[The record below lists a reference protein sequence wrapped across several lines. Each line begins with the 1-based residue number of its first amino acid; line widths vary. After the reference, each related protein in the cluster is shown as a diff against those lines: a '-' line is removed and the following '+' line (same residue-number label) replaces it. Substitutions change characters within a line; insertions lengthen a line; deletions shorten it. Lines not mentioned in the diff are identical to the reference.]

1 MTNKKKIISL
11 LGVVLALSVTAC
23 GGTKSSN
30 APVSSDTSVSDTS
43 GATSSNTSTGGDSSS
58 KSDIVEDYPISVVN
72 TTGVTITTDK
82 RRAVKGEKVTFTV
95 AVATGYTLKGVSVTN
110 ATPTKEAEGRYSFLM
125 PERPVRISA
134 QVEVDGDFVLVGEF
148 AAQLQKEGDIYVAR
162 NIKIPY
168 VKDYAEFSYVVQKDG
183 QSTKLP
189 SLALDETRCF
199 ANVSFTTSKENELRV
214 ATGCTYDFY
223 YDPNSEMPCYVIR
236 KSVDQIPQ
244 TGEALFTRVFDG
256 RMRSEPTLH
265 APDLKAIDYTY
276 STNEL
281 KYDYHYKK
289 YQNYVSLATIEDK
302 TDTNNVQNYYVYKK
316 ADFTNNIYEVVN
328 TWPKYLGN
336 NENEYALWELD
347 PYGDTMAELNGDTK
361 THQPFSARLDITPTE
376 TDTRMEISVRDAKRN
391 VAMGAHYGAELE
403 YEFYDAYRAV
413 FGDVYINA
421 PSWVNP
427 GYSIQTN
434 ADGSFKVTVNSTVE
448 YDTTE
453 TAGVADAEN
462 HSGHTNNLVIDFAK
476 NGAVVNLDWTRSD
489 YTQSQ
494 WNFSTHKPINANVG
508 TIKRVTCANTY
519 GDAYTGTPSFD
530 SSKYFI
536 SSISNAS
543 WYNKENPNGKSATVS
558 NICFGDALEF
568 YPYGEGG
575 KKSAIT
581 NEFTFS
587 PATALDAWQYGVI
600 STSDRNIVDL
610 NGQRKYEV
618 VNVGSATVTIGN
630 RTENSCTVTKDIN
643 IAATAIPCALGFY
656 FDFRVYGYD
665 SYNCEDSTTA
675 VGKAGKT
682 GRYYVDVSSE
692 SGKKAPCSY
701 YLKFNSGEKDEDDQL
716 IWSTTTPYFTVESTG
731 HVLTLNFNTEAALA
745 LTSAKE
751 ISARVYSD
759 YYQPGRPKT
768 TFTIRVLAKNA
779 NDDVVN
785 SHWVCNYLDT
795 EGQPM
800 DDQTD
805 IYFYNRKYNDSDNI
819 YVGKIVDF
827 MTTATDSYTNVY
839 NFIYQVNGMGMIT
852 GAQITSVEFE
862 HPAYQGTSYRDFN
875 LYFGGVNTDGLLLVC
890 LWYET
895 SSEIAPILGSGYMDE
910 EYQVPMIESW
920 QGFTKVA

>member
-1 MTNKKKIISL
+1 MNLKKKFIPL
-11 LGVVLALSVTAC
+11 LGLVAALTITGCNKPNKSNSINPSDSIAE
-23 GGTKSSN
+23 SSN
-30 APVSSDTSVSDTS
+30 SN
-43 GATSSNTSTGGDSSS
+43 GGNTSNSASQ
-58 KSDIVEDYPISVVN
+58 SDVVEDYPISVTN
-72 TTGVTITTDK
+72 TTGVTITVNK
-82 RRAVKGEKVTFTV
+82 KRAVKGEKVTFTV
-95 AVATGYTLKGVSVTN
+95 ELATGYKLKGVSVTN
-110 ATPTKEAEGRYSFLM
+110 ATVTEEAAGQYSFLM
-125 PERPVRISA
+125 PERPVRITA
-134 QVEVDGDFVLVGEF
+134 QVEIDGDFVIVGEF

-168 VKDYAEFSYVVQKDG
+168 NKDYAEFSYVVQKDG
-183 QSTKLP
+183 KSTKLP

-199 ANVSFTTSKENELRV
+199 ANVSFTSNKENELRV
-214 ATGCTYDFY
+214 ATGCTYDFF

-236 KSVDQIPQ
+236 KSVDQVPQ
-244 TGEALFTRVFDG
+244 NGESLFTRVFDG

-289 YQNYVSLATIEDK
+289 YNNYVSLATIEDK
-302 TDTNNVQNYYVYKK
+302 TNVNDVQNYYVYKK
-316 ADFTNNIYEVVN
+316 ADFTNNVYEVVN

-347 PYGDTMAELNGDTK
+347 PYGDSMDDSNSASK
-361 THQPFSARLDITPTE
+361 THKAFSARLDITPVE

-427 GYSIQTN
+427 GYSIETHS
-434 ADGSFKVTVNSTVE
+434 DGTFKVTVNSTVE

-462 HSGHTNNLVIDFAK
+462 HSGHTNNLVINFAK
-476 NGAVVNLDWTRSD
+476 NGAVLDLDWTRSD

-494 WNFSTHKPINANVG
+494 WNFQTHTPVNANQGV
-508 TIKRVTCANTY
+508 IKHVTCTNTY
-519 GDAYTGTPSFD
+519 GDAYTGTPNFD

-536 SSISNAS
+536 SSISKAS
-543 WYNKENPNGKSATVS
+543 WYNKENSNGKSATVS
-558 NICFGDALEF
+558 NVCFGDTLEF
-568 YPYGEGG
+568 YAYGDGG
-575 KKSAIT
+575 KKSYNT
-581 NEFTFS
+581 DEFVFAPT
-587 PATALDAWQYGVI
+587 TALDAWQYGVMA
-600 STSDRNIVDL
+600 TSDKNVVDI

-630 RTENSCTVTKDIN
+630 RTQNSNNVTKDIT

-665 SYNCEDSTTA
+665 SYNCENAEIA
-675 VGKAGKT
+675 VGKAGRT

-701 YLKFNSGEKDEDDQL
+701 YLKFNSGEKNEDDQL
-716 IWSTTTPYFTVESTG
+716 IWSNTTPYFTVESTG
-731 HVLTLNFNTEAALA
+731 HVLTLNFNTEASLA
-745 LTSAKE
+745 LTKTIE
-751 ISARVYSD
+751 VSARVYSD

-768 TFTIRVLAKNA
+768 TFTIRILPKNA

-785 SHWVCNYLDT
+785 SHWVCNYLDDN
-795 EGQPM
+795 GAQL

-805 IYFYNRKYNDSDNI
+805 IYFYNRKYEGNDNI
-819 YVGKIVDF
+819 YVGKIVDYI
-827 MTTATDSYTNVY
+827 TTKTDSYTNVY

-862 HPAYQGTSYRDFN
+862 HPSYQGTSYKDFN
-875 LYFGGVNTDGLLLVC
+875 LYFGGVSDTGLLLVC

-895 SSEIAPILGSGYMDE
+895 SSDLAPIFGSGYMDE
-910 EYQVPMIESW
+910 EYQIPVIESW

>member
-1 MTNKKKIISL
+1 MANKKKFLSL
-11 LGVVLALSVTAC
+11 LGIVLALSVTAC
-23 GGTKSSN
+23 GGTKSN
-30 APVSSDTSVSDTS
+30 AGSDVTSQPDVSESSSQGGDTS
-43 GATSSNTSTGGDSSS
+43 SSS
-58 KSDIVEDYPISVVN
+58 KSDIVEDFPISVVN
-72 TTGVTITTDK
+72 TTGVTITADK
-82 RRAVKGEKVTFTV
+82 KRAVKGEKVTFTV
-95 AVATGYTLKGVSVTN
+95 QVATGYTLKGVNVTN
-110 ATPTKEAEGRYSFLM
+110 ATVTKEGDKYSFIM
-125 PERPVRISA
+125 PERPVRITA

-148 AAQLQKEGDIYVAR
+148 AAQLQKEGDLYVAR
-162 NIKIPY
+162 NVKIPY

-214 ATGCTYDFY
+214 ATGCTYDFF

-289 YQNYVSLATIEDK
+289 YENFVSLATIEDK

-316 ADFTNNIYEVVN
+316 ADFVKNVYEVVN
-328 TWPKYLGN
+328 TWPKHLGN

-347 PYGDTMAELNGDTK
+347 PYGDSMTDVNFDTK
-361 THQPFSARLDITPTE
+361 THQPFSARLDITPVE

-494 WNFSTHKPINANVG
+494 WNFTTHKPINASVG

-536 SSISNAS
+536 SNISKAS
-543 WYNKENPNGKSATVS
+543 WYNKENANGKSATVS
-558 NICFGDALEF
+558 NICFGDTLEF

-716 IWSTTTPYFTVESTG
+716 VWSTTTPYFTVESTG

-852 GAQITSVEFE
+852 GAQITSTEFE

-895 SSEIAPILGSGYMDE
+895 SSEVAPILGSGSMDE
-910 EYQVPMIESW
+910 EYQVPIIESW